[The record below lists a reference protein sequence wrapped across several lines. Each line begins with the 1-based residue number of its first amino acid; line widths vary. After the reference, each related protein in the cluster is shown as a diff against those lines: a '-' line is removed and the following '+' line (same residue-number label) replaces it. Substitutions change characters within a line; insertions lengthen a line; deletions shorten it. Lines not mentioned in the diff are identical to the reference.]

1 MTPEILK
8 TVGQVAGIG
17 GLALGIFLRRYRDVI
32 RLKIFPKLTAEQA
45 FRVVVLL
52 LVLVWSVAIA
62 GLGVWAWVTTLE
74 RGSPNENTASASTFE
89 GSVGDDHEETTDGE
103 LIYFV
108 LDSEGER
115 VHMDLSLGHELADE
129 FEKLGTSG
137 YRTYSLS
144 LSALPEEPVFMELHL
159 LVEQGDDFFFGV
171 QSPGTGVLRGTFHV
185 VGCAQVGTGWFS
197 CELQALRSEGA

>member
-17 GLALGIFLRRYRDVI
+17 GLALGIFLLLYRDVI
-32 RLKIFPKLTAEQA
+32 RLKIFPRLTPGQA

-74 RGSPNENTASASTFE
+74 RGAPNETSRNAFE
-89 GSVGDDHEETTDGE
+89 GWVGDEHEETVDGD

-115 VHMDLSLGHELADE
+115 IYLNLHLGNELADK

-137 YRTYSLS
+137 FRTYSLG
-144 LSALPEEPVFMELHL
+144 LSALPEEPVFMDLHL

-171 QSPGTGVLRGTFHV
+171 QSPGTGVLRGTFRV
-185 VGCAQVGTGWFS
+185 AGCAQTGTGWFS
-197 CELQALRSEGA
+197 CELQALSAEGT